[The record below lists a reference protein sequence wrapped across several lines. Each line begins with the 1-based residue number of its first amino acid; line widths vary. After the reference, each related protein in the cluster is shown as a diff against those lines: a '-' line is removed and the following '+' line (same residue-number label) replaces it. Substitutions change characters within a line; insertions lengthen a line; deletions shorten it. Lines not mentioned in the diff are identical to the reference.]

1 MVTNVRT
8 STSVFKT
15 VNGLSLTIDVSI
27 PEDFQQGTGIV
38 LVLGEKTTFPP
49 LWLIRAC
56 HRRGWAYA
64 TASYRLLP
72 EASGLDILSDALD
85 AVRWIHDHISK
96 NIIIAG
102 SSAGGYLALA
112 TAANPH
118 APRPLAVLSIYGML
132 DLASQRYVQPA
143 LEFSGFTVS
152 DITASAEE
160 ITKAKTA
167 GQLVLFPDLLTRIP
181 GLAGRILQEGVEVIP
196 EDVRA
201 IFPATF
207 GLDANFPP
215 TALVHGDA
223 DVLVCFDQ
231 SAAVSQKLRS
241 KGVSVLFEQVVG
253 QGHGFDVRVPDDI
266 DIDDPKAGDPPFYD
280 NLRRILA
287 YLESVC
293 KERACA

>member
-1 MVTNVRT
+1 MSNIANILNFQA
-8 STSVFKT
+8 SHAT
-15 VNGLSLTIDVSI
+15 VCRQLIYRL
-27 PEDFQQGTGIV
+27 Q
-38 LVLGEKTTFPP
+38 VLGEKTTFPP

-167 GQLVLFPDLLTRIP
+167 GQVLDGYPFPENRQEDKRYNWIARCTSWSCFRI
-181 GLAGRILQEGVEVIP
+181 
-196 EDVRA
+196 
-201 IFPATF
+201 F
-207 GLDANFPP
+207 
-215 TALVHGDA
+215 
-223 DVLVCFDQ
+223 
-231 SAAVSQKLRS
+231 
-241 KGVSVLFEQVVG
+241 
-253 QGHGFDVRVPDDI
+253 
-266 DIDDPKAGDPPFYD
+266 
-280 NLRRILA
+280 
-287 YLESVC
+287 
-293 KERACA
+293 